1 MLTDVLGIRLL
12 VLMGDPIPLPP
23 PVEALG
29 ALTSAEVVQQD
40 DGDGFQLTFVIAK
53 DQLLDFPLLRSGQ
66 LGLFSRV
73 VVGVVMGA
81 IPTVLINGVITH
93 HELQPSH
100 EPGQSTL
107 TITGRDV
114 SVMMDLE
121 ERNASYKNTPDF
133 LIATQV
139 VARYA
144 KFGVVP
150 PVIGPPT
157 LDIPFELLRIPQ
169 QAETDLQFLNRLARR
184 NGFVFHINAV
194 APGVSQATFAPELR
208 VPSLSS
214 ALTMDSITGDNVES
228 LHFTLDG
235 LAPVKADTA
244 FLEPISKRVFSIPSP
259 PSLRLPPLVAKP
271 TPARRVV
278 NPRNS
283 AQETP
288 TGALARAA
296 AVVNNAPE
304 SVTGTGEVDTV
315 RYGSV
320 LQARKLVGVRGVGLS
335 YDGFYYLRQVTHHIE
350 VGEDSSYTQSFVMTR
365 EGTTSLLPVVV
376 P

>member
-1 MLTDVLGIRLL
+1 MLTDVLGVRLL

-23 PVEALG
+23 PFEAM
-29 ALTSAEVVQQD
+29 LTLTTAEVVQQD
-40 DGDGFQLTFVIAK
+40 DGDGFQLTFIIAK
-53 DQLLDFPLLRSGQ
+53 DQLLDFSLLRSGA

-73 VVGVVMGA
+73 VVGVLMGA
-81 IPTVLINGVITH
+81 TPSVLINGVITH
-93 HELQPSH
+93 HQLEPSH
-100 EPGQSTL
+100 QPGQSTL
-107 TITGRDV
+107 TITGRDM

-121 ERNASYKNTPDF
+121 DRNDSYKNTPDW
-133 LIATQV
+133 LIASKV
-139 VARYA
+139 VKRYA

-150 PVIGPPT
+150 PLGPPT
-157 LDIPFELLRIPQ
+157 PDVPFELIRIPQ
-169 QAETDLQFLNRLARR
+169 QAETDLQFLHRLARR
-184 NGFVFHINAV
+184 NGFVFHINPVSPGISRAV
-194 APGVSQATFAPELR
+194 FAPEIR
-208 VPSLSS
+208 FPSLSS
-214 ALTMDSITGDNVES
+214 ALTMDSITGDNVTA
-228 LHFTLDG
+228 LHFTHDG
-235 LAPVKADTA
+235 LAPVKADTS
-244 FLEPISKRVFSIPSP
+244 FLEPISKKVIPIPSP
-259 PSLRLPPLVAKP
+259 PSLRLPFLAAKP

-304 SVTGTGEVDTV
+304 SVTGTGELDTV

-320 LQARKLVGVRGVGLS
+320 LQARQLVGVRGVGLS

-350 VGEDSSYTQSFVMTR
+350 VGEESSYTQSFVMTR
-365 EGTTSLLPVVV
+365 EGTTSISPVVV

>member
-1 MLTDVLGIRLL
+1 MLSDVLGIRLL

-23 PVEALG
+23 PLEALSM
-29 ALTSAEVVQQD
+29 LTTAEVIQQD
-40 DGDGFQLTFVIAK
+40 DGDGFQLTFIIAK
-53 DQLLDFPLLRSGQ
+53 DQLLDFPLLRSGA

-73 VVGVVMGA
+73 VVGVVLGA

-93 HELQPSH
+93 HELAPSH
-100 EPGQSTL
+100 VPGESTL
-107 TITGRDV
+107 TITGRDM

-121 ERNASYKNTPDF
+121 ERNESYKNTPDF
-133 LIATQV
+133 LIAAKV
-139 VARYA
+139 VTRYA
-144 KFGVVP
+144 KFGVSPPIPTPTPDVP
-150 PVIGPPT
+150 I
-157 LDIPFELLRIPQ
+157 ELFRVPQ

-184 NGFVFHINAV
+184 NGFVFHINPVSVGLSRAV
-194 APGVSQATFAPELR
+194 FAPELR
-208 VPSLSS
+208 IPSLSP

-228 LHFTLDG
+228 LHFSHDG
-235 LAPVKADTA
+235 LAPVKADVS
-244 FLEPISKRVFSIPSP
+244 FLEPISKSVIPIPSP
-259 PSLRLPPLVAKP
+259 PSLRLPPLVARP

-283 AQETP
+283 AQENP
-288 TGALARAA
+288 AGAFARAS

-304 SVTGTGEVDTV
+304 SVTGTGEVDSV

-320 LQARKLVGVRGVGLS
+320 LQARQLVGVRGVGLS
-335 YDGFYYLRQVTHHIE
+335 YDGFYYLRQVKHHIE
-350 VGEDSSYTQSFVMTR
+350 IGENNSYSQSFVMTR